1 MEGTTV
7 LTLLSHYIMLT
18 HTNQLPLHNAHVSCT
33 YCMLMVLIPPKSMVY
48 SCNMYCMLVL
58 SLSLSLSFSLSI
70 SLSYTHMR
78 THHSQQHH
86 IGDTPQSSSIL
97 QRDSLGNE
105 VPVRKELH
113 PQRPSCQEH
122 TSVPGKDLQGMK
134 CG

>member
-1 MEGTTV
+1 MYILHAYGTHILYYQSQWYIAGTCIACLFS
-7 LTLLSHYIMLT
+7 LTLT
-18 HTNQLPLHNAHVSCT
+18 LP
-33 YCMLMVLIPPKSMVY
+33 
-48 SCNMYCMLVL
+48 L
-58 SLSLSLSFSLSI
+58 SLSLS
-70 SLSYTHMR
+70 Y

-113 PQRPSCQEH
+113 PQRPSRQEH